1 MVKIA
6 DFIMVLHTTTVVG
19 FNGPERFDNF
29 MNGVDK
35 ILNTPYSIKCNTVW
49 GI

>member
-19 FNGPERFDNF
+19 LNGPERFDNF
-29 MNGVDK
+29 VNCIDK
-35 ILNTPYSIKCNTVW
+35 ILHTPYSIN
-49 GI
+49 